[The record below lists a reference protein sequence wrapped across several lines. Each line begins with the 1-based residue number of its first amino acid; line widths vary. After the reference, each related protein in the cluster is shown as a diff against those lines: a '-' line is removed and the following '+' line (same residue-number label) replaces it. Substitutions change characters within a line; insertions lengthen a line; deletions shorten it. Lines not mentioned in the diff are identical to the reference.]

1 MRTAPIASYLDPWHR
16 GSHCG
21 SSSGCLLPILNHQ
34 TTLHRPQHFKQG
46 PLMICPSFGREE

>member
-46 PLMICPSFGREE
+46 PLMISPSFGREE